1 MTNAFEYGD
10 TLLPQETNSETGKT
24 EPQQIGHNQPY
35 LNLATYEHHSVNL
48 NYLTDCNLN
57 SFRMVVLADE
67 VLESFFETDLSASFK
82 LESVPDLEL
91 PTSGGGFLEDLWSNI
106 ATEDN
111 KKIFHKLSDELGKTI
126 GKHQVIYRPT
136 IGRYT
141 KLEEP
146 KARESLISLAPKEKV
161 ASNSS
166 DTLTIDA
173 IAAQESGL
181 SSALS
186 SAFSPMPHVKAVN
199 AAFMERTPFAI
210 DDAGDDDDSDLDM
223 VHGEDDD
230 QVLDEVDAFLEA
242 HDSGLTDADMAV
254 AKGERRWRVYA
265 VVLTFAYRSRQRQA
279 CVSGETGPRLSVYFY
294 DTRVFRMCIYCR
306 HGCLQYDKDI
316 DIL

>member
-1 MTNAFEYGD
+1 
-10 TLLPQETNSETGKT
+10 
-24 EPQQIGHNQPY
+24 
-35 LNLATYEHHSVNL
+35 
-48 NYLTDCNLN
+48 
-57 SFRMVVLADE
+57 MVVLADE

-146 KARESLISLAPKEKV
+146 KARESLISPAPKEKV
-161 ASNSS
+161 VYNSS

-173 IAAQESGL
+173 VAAQESGL

-254 AKGERRWRVYA
+254 AKDLVNARPV
-265 VVLTFAYRSRQRQA
+265 
-279 CVSGETGPRLSVYFY
+279 
-294 DTRVFRMCIYCR
+294 
-306 HGCLQYDKDI
+306 
-316 DIL
+316 